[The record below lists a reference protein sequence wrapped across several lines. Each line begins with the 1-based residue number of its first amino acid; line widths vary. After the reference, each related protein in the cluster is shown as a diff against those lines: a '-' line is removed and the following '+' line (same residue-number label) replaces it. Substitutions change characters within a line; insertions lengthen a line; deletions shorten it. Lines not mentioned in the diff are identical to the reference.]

1 MQFVIF
7 HKMELLKKKP
17 IVHYSFTYLLSWHKT
32 SASNACP
39 SEAMQQHLTGVSTCA
54 LKSR

>member
-7 HKMELLKKKP
+7 HKTEFLKKKP
-17 IVHYSFTYLLSWHKT
+17 IIHYSFTYLFSWQKT
-32 SASNACP
+32 SASNVFL
-39 SEAMQQHLTGVSTCA
+39 SEAMQQHLTAVSTCA